1 LKDETRV
8 YELYHYPGNASMTP
22 HLLWEEIGA
31 PFQLHLVERARN
43 EQNTAAN
50 KKLNPRGLIPVMVD
64 GDTVLYETAAICL
77 YLSDN
82 HPDAALAPACGTA
95 ARAPLYK
102 WLMFLAN
109 SVHPETLM
117 YFYPARYT
125 IDAAGADAVKDA
137 VEGRLT
143 EMFQFID
150 AQLEQVG
157 PYLLGQTVSL
167 ADHYLL
173 MLARWGRSM
182 KTPPRQMK
190 HLRRNL
196 DLMLARPAVQRALAS
211 EGLSAPI
218 I

>member
-1 LKDETRV
+1 M
-8 YELYHYPGNASMTP
+8 YELYYYPGNANMAP
-22 HLLWEEIGA
+22 HFVLEEIGA
-31 PFQLHLVERARN
+31 PFELRLVERERK
-43 EQNTAAN
+43 EQKSPAYLE
-50 KKLNPRGLIPVMVD
+50 LNPRGLIPVLVD
-64 GDTVLYETAAICL
+64 GDTVLFETAAICL

-82 HPDAALAPACGTA
+82 HPESDLAPPFG
-95 ARAPLYK
+95 APQRGQFYK

-117 YFYPARYT
+117 YFYPERYT
-125 IDAAGADAVKDA
+125 TDADGADAVKDA

-150 AQLEQVG
+150 AQLEKGG

-173 MLARWGRSM
+173 MLARWGRNM
-182 KTPPRQMK
+182 NTPPRQMK

-218 I
+218 T

>member
-1 LKDETRV
+1 MAAHFVL
-8 YELYHYPGNASMTP
+8 
-22 HLLWEEIGA
+22 EEIGA
-31 PFQLHLVERARN
+31 PFGLRLVERERK
-43 EQNTAAN
+43 EQKSPAYLE
-50 KKLNPRGLIPVMVD
+50 LNPRGLIPVLVD

-82 HPDAALAPACGTA
+82 HCEAGLAPPFGTP
-95 ARAPLYK
+95 RRGQFYK

-109 SVHPETLM
+109 TVHPDTLM
-117 YFYPARYT
+117 YFYPERYT
-125 IDAAGADAVKDA
+125 TDAAGADAVKDA

-150 AQLEQVG
+150 AQLEQGG

-173 MLARWGRSM
+173 MLARWGRNM

-211 EGLSAPI
+211 EGLSTPI

>member
-1 LKDETRV
+1 M
-8 YELYHYPGNASMTP
+8 AP
-22 HLLWEEIGA
+22 HFVLEEIGA
-31 PFQLHLVERARN
+31 PFGLRLVERERK
-43 EQNTAAN
+43 EQKSAAYL
-50 KKLNPRGLIPVMVD
+50 KLNPRGLIPVLVD

-77 YLSDN
+77 YLSDK
-82 HPDAALAPACGTA
+82 HPESSLAPPFGTPQ
-95 ARAPLYK
+95 RGPFYK

-109 SVHPETLM
+109 TVHPDTLM
-117 YFYPARYT
+117 YFYPERYT
-125 IDAAGADAVKDA
+125 TDAAGADAVKDA

-150 AQLEQVG
+150 AQLERGG
-157 PYLLGQTVSL
+157 PYLLGQTVSF

-173 MLARWGRSM
+173 MLARWGRNM
-182 KTPPRQMK
+182 NTPPRQMK